1 MPNLGVSIWP
11 YKAHKAVLGSVAVAV
26 AVAVAGAVAFSV
38 AVAAAV
44 AVAFAGA
51 ATVDVA
57 ADFAAAV
64 AAAVAVAFAF
74 AVAVV
79 VVADTFCMYMYIHG
93 LFNDSD
99 IFIDFVLVLL
109 IAFFIRLGFSPG
121 DCRHWRIGRWPHPFW
136 GCC

>member
-1 MPNLGVSIWP
+1 MS
-11 YKAHKAVLGSVAVAV
+11 
-26 AVAVAGAVAFSV
+26 
-38 AVAAAV
+38 AAA
-44 AVAFAGA
+44 A
-51 ATVDVA
+51 
-57 ADFAAAV
+57 AAAV

-79 VVADTFCMYMYIHG
+79 VVVAHTFCMCMYIHG